1 MGHSR
6 LSLAEP
12 HSGSVAQRR
21 RSLLLVW
28 PEFDATLQWIA
39 RAHGRPRCGG
49 SPTVACM
56 ARTAAADHAAK
67 QPKAQATDA
76 GWLAIAVVSLAG
88 LAVLTLAVAG
98 KVVFPFDLPLL
109 TIAHTWDGNPD
120 LWKAISETAN
130 IPLIVIGLG
139 FVVWLFVTKRRR
151 EALVVLVMLAAVTGG
166 SELIKQLTLR
176 PRPEAGTAS
185 GIPGVIYSYPSGH
198 VLEALT
204 ILGFV
209 ALRLWRSAVALA
221 IRLGVAILVAIE
233 VVLVGIARLALGAHY
248 PTDVL
253 AGVLGAMGALGL
265 YSWLTRPGAW
275 ADKPP
280 LAMPPHGRDDPPR

>member
-1 MGHSR
+1 
-6 LSLAEP
+6 
-12 HSGSVAQRR
+12 
-21 RSLLLVW
+21 
-28 PEFDATLQWIA
+28 
-39 RAHGRPRCGG
+39 
-49 SPTVACM
+49 
-56 ARTAAADHAAK
+56 
-67 QPKAQATDA
+67 
-76 GWLAIAVVSLAG
+76 
-88 LAVLTLAVAG
+88 
-98 KVVFPFDLPLL
+98 VFPFDLPLL
-109 TIAHTWDGNPD
+109 TVAHTWDGNPD

-151 EALVVLVMLAAVTGG
+151 EGLAVLLLLAAVTGG

-209 ALRLWRSAVALA
+209 AIRLWQSAIALALRLAW
-221 IRLGVAILVAIE
+221 AILVVIE
-233 VVLVGIARLALGAHY
+233 VVLVAIARMALGAHY

-253 AGVLGAMGALGL
+253 AGVLGAIGALGV
-265 YSWLTRPGAW
+265 YAWLTRPGAW

-280 LAMPPHGRDDPPR
+280 RAVPGARARRGS